1 MSPRYEMIRKNVL
14 DTSTGKGSTQL
25 SKKDNESKSFN
36 FSIELW
42 PGKSEEG
49 LKYTRK
55 QTPRDKR
62 NFTVFFA
69 VYKDTTSSDLKS
81 VSSSE
86 GRTFTKI
93 DPFNNRHHHKWHDEK
108 QEGFLWRARLKPR
121 GLSLPAAV
129 HRFLFLSTGSFFG
142 PKVPACCCSRFLLKR
157 WSTVWSWR
165 YSSPPL
171 EAWAKHNPL
180 LLAFTHCQGKNSIKD
195 ILLFVL

>member
-55 QTPRDKR
+55 QTLWDKR

-69 VYKDTTSSDLKS
+69 VYKDTTPSELKS
-81 VSSSE
+81 VSSSK
-86 GRTFTKI
+86 GRTFTEI
-93 DPFNNRHHHKWHDEK
+93 DPFNNRHHYKWHDEK

-129 HRFLFLSTGSFFG
+129 HRFLFFCPQVLFFW
-142 PKVPACCCSRFLLKR
+142 PK
-157 WSTVWSWR
+157 
-165 YSSPPL
+165 SSS
-171 EAWAKHNPL
+171 L
-180 LLAFTHCQGKNSIKD
+180 LLQSILVEKLINCL
-195 ILLFVL
+195 ILKVFLSSSGSLGQTQSAALGIYTLSR

>member
-1 MSPRYEMIRKNVL
+1 MIFNPVFLALGLLIISVEVSGSTSEISPRLNVSEMSPRYEMIRKNVL

-69 VYKDTTSSDLKS
+69 VYKDTTPSELKS
-81 VSSSE
+81 LSSSK
-86 GRTFTKI
+86 GRTFTEI
-93 DPFNNRHHHKWHDEK
+93 DPFNNRHHYK
-108 QEGFLWRARLKPR
+108 
-121 GLSLPAAV
+121 
-129 HRFLFLSTGSFFG
+129 
-142 PKVPACCCSRFLLKR
+142 
-157 WSTVWSWR
+157 
-165 YSSPPL
+165 
-171 EAWAKHNPL
+171 
-180 LLAFTHCQGKNSIKD
+180 
-195 ILLFVL
+195 

>member
-1 MSPRYEMIRKNVL
+1 MIFSPAFLALGLLIISVEVSGSTSEISPRLNVSEMSPRYEMIRKNVL

-55 QTPRDKR
+55 QTLRDKR

-93 DPFNNRHHHKWHDEK
+93 DPFNNRHHHK
-108 QEGFLWRARLKPR
+108 
-121 GLSLPAAV
+121 
-129 HRFLFLSTGSFFG
+129 
-142 PKVPACCCSRFLLKR
+142 
-157 WSTVWSWR
+157 
-165 YSSPPL
+165 
-171 EAWAKHNPL
+171 
-180 LLAFTHCQGKNSIKD
+180 
-195 ILLFVL
+195 

>member
-1 MSPRYEMIRKNVL
+1 MIFSPAFLALGLLIISVEVSGSTSEISPHLNVSEMSPSYDMRRKNVL

-55 QTPRDKR
+55 QTLWEKR

-93 DPFNNRHHHKWHDEK
+93 DPFNNRHHHK
-108 QEGFLWRARLKPR
+108 
-121 GLSLPAAV
+121 
-129 HRFLFLSTGSFFG
+129 
-142 PKVPACCCSRFLLKR
+142 
-157 WSTVWSWR
+157 
-165 YSSPPL
+165 
-171 EAWAKHNPL
+171 
-180 LLAFTHCQGKNSIKD
+180 
-195 ILLFVL
+195 

>member
-1 MSPRYEMIRKNVL
+1 MIFNPVFLALGLLIISVEVSGSTSEISPRLNVSEMSPRYEMIRKNVL

-36 FSIELW
+36 CSIELW

-55 QTPRDKR
+55 QTLWDKR

-93 DPFNNRHHHKWHDEK
+93 DPFNNRHHHK
-108 QEGFLWRARLKPR
+108 
-121 GLSLPAAV
+121 
-129 HRFLFLSTGSFFG
+129 
-142 PKVPACCCSRFLLKR
+142 
-157 WSTVWSWR
+157 
-165 YSSPPL
+165 
-171 EAWAKHNPL
+171 
-180 LLAFTHCQGKNSIKD
+180 
-195 ILLFVL
+195 

>member
-1 MSPRYEMIRKNVL
+1 MIFSPAFLALGLLIISVEVSGSTSEISPRLNVSEMSPRYEMIRKNVL

-55 QTPRDKR
+55 QTLWDKR

-93 DPFNNRHHHKWHDEK
+93 DPFNNRHHHK
-108 QEGFLWRARLKPR
+108 
-121 GLSLPAAV
+121 
-129 HRFLFLSTGSFFG
+129 
-142 PKVPACCCSRFLLKR
+142 
-157 WSTVWSWR
+157 
-165 YSSPPL
+165 
-171 EAWAKHNPL
+171 
-180 LLAFTHCQGKNSIKD
+180 
-195 ILLFVL
+195 